1 MQALFVSDLHLT
13 EEHPETT
20 AAFLAFLAGPARGV
34 PALYILGDLFEY
46 WAGDDDGD
54 APLNRRIAEALHSL
68 SASGSAI
75 HFIAGNRDFL
85 LGEAYAARA
94 GMTLLP
100 DPCPLRLGSVDVLLS
115 HGDALCTDDL
125 AYQAYRR
132 QVRDPAW
139 QAAFLARPLAERK
152 AFIDSLRSR
161 SEQAKREK
169 EMAIMDVNRSA
180 VEALLREHAYPTLIH
195 GHTHRPARHEHLV
208 DGRRCERWVL
218 ADWHGTAPY
227 LAFDGE
233 RFSTHELIP

>member
-13 EEHPETT
+13 EEQPETT

-94 GMTLLP
+94 GMTLLA